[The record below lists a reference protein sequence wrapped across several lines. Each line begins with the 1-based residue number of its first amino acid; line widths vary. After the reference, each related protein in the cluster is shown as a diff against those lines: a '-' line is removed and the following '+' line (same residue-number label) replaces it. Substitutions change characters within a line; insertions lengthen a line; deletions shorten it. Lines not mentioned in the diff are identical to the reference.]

1 MMKLKISKT
10 MAGKT
15 AVKAFLAVAL
25 LAGPAAVPAGDVSAA
40 GVKATAAPTAQSTA
54 APVMRDNL
62 SKYGLVKDI
71 ELPVTVTA
79 GGLSY
84 TLEKI
89 MIYDYNSKDALALRK
104 LYNYSEMAGP
114 ITKSKYFI
122 WTKITI
128 KNTSQK
134 LIQQNYKDLN
144 DKWRLFFDS
153 SLKMGEAYAPMPR
166 ELKSENNSQKAL
178 FDYTLNPGKSL
189 TTYQG
194 YLFQGEFKYFQ
205 ILVQYNNATKLQP
218 IVNDPEAK

>member
-40 GVKATAAPTAQSTA
+40 GVKATAAPAVQST

-89 MIYDYNSKDALALRK
+89 MIYDKKSKDAQSLIKKYGYTGTDSA
-104 LYNYSEMAGP
+104 
-114 ITKSKYFI
+114 KYFI
-122 WTKITI
+122 WTKITVEN
-128 KNTSQK
+128 KSGNTVQK
-134 LIQQNYKDLN
+134 SYKDLSE
-144 DKWRLFFDS
+144 KW
-153 SLKMGEAYAPMPR
+153 
-166 ELKSENNSQKAL
+166 
-178 FDYTLNPGKSL
+178 TLNFGGDYSAYVTMPESSYYKTNSTEALWSWNLASGKKLS
-189 TTYQG
+189 TYQA
-194 YLFQGEFKYFQ
+194 YMYNEDFNEFYVTISNKGNQSF
-205 ILVQYNNATKLQP
+205 VE
-218 IVNDPEAK
+218 IVKVPKK

>member
-25 LAGPAAVPAGDVSAA
+25 LAGPAAVPAGDVNAA

-54 APVMRDNL
+54 PVMRDNL
-62 SKYGLVKDI
+62 SKYGLVKDV

-89 MIYDYNSKDALALRK
+89 MIYEFNSSSALALRK
-104 LYNYSEMAGP
+104 QY
-114 ITKSKYFI
+114 KYGDISGLIASPKYLI

-128 KNTSQK
+128 KNNSKKTVERS
-134 LIQQNYKDLN
+134 YKDILY
-144 DKWRLFFDS
+144 KWNLSFADGGYADPVAAFSQVLVKNSKEALADFK
-153 SLKMGEAYAPMPR
+153 LKPGEI
-166 ELKSENNSQKAL
+166 
-178 FDYTLNPGKSL
+178 L
-189 TTYQG
+189 TTYQAL
-194 YLFQGEFKYFQ
+194 YYEKDFKYFR
-205 ILVQYNNATKLQP
+205 ITLDFNGEYTTKY
-218 IVNDPEAK
+218 IVNDPELTQ

>member
-54 APVMRDNL
+54 PVMRDNL

-89 MIYDYNSKDALALRK
+89 MIYDINSETAQSLIKK
-104 LYNYSEMAGP
+104 YGYTGTGNY
-114 ITKSKYFI
+114 FV
-122 WTKITI
+122 WTKIILENKGKSVIEQTA
-128 KNTSQK
+128 TSP
-134 LIQQNYKDLN
+134 DP
-144 DKWRLFFDS
+144 KWRLALTDGGILTETMPRVNVKKKNDKEAIWDW
-153 SLKMGEAYAPMPR
+153 SLK
-166 ELKSENNSQKAL
+166 
-178 FDYTLNPGKSL
+178 PGGKL

-194 YLFQGEFKYFQ
+194 LMYSGTKFDHFVIWLNVKGNKTEKY
-205 ILVQYNNATKLQP
+205 
-218 IVNDPEAK
+218 IVNREE